1 MLDLY
6 FGHICHATVCLS
18 ELQFPPDHTT
28 LTTHPLLLRPS
39 VNPSGASNV
48 KHQQLKQGRHT
59 QMQLTTDTISPDLYY
74 LKLFF
79 FPAQLLKGR
88 QWCMHSINWHKGKD
102 WGRSL
107 EDMDHSQLVRQK
119 DVANKCELC
128 RFNLCKNLPAN
139 MISSSLVLFVLLH
152 LPQ

>member
-74 LKLFF
+74 L
-79 FPAQLLKGR
+79 
-88 QWCMHSINWHKGKD
+88 
-102 WGRSL
+102 
-107 EDMDHSQLVRQK
+107 
-119 DVANKCELC
+119 
-128 RFNLCKNLPAN
+128 
-139 MISSSLVLFVLLH
+139 SLVFLSRPVAEREAVVYAQYQLAQRQRLGEELRRH
-152 LPQ
+152 GPQPVGKA